1 MVAIRIELE
10 GMDRVQRML
19 GSAAKQVRFAT
30 AVALTRTVRKGS
42 ERLQKEMQR
51 EFDRPTPWIGTKGTY
66 SSGAKPA
73 TLEARFGV
81 KDRQA
86 LYVKEYFSAGRG
98 RRGQKPYERVL
109 RSMGVLPADYRA
121 VPGAGL
127 KLDGRGNPNR
137 NQLREILGALKSHV
151 PVAKGKGKRMKLVGY
166 FVVPPGHGSHL
177 HAGVWQRTGR
187 AITPVLIFVAAAAYS
202 RRIDLPR
209 LAQKLVAQEFAAE
222 FSEAFDQAMRTAR

>member
-1 MVAIRIELE
+1 MIKIEIK
-10 GMDRVQRML
+10 GMDRVQRLL

-30 AVALTRTVRKGS
+30 AVALTRTAKKGS

-51 EFDRPTPWIGTKGTY
+51 QFDQPTPWIGRGTF
-66 SSGAKPA
+66 SSGAKPV

-86 LYVKEYFSAGRG
+86 LYVKEHFSAGR
-98 RRGQKPYERVL
+98 RAQKPFERVL

-127 KLDGRGNPNR
+127 QLDSRGNPNR
-137 NQLREILGALKSHV
+137 NQLREILGALKSRV
-151 PVAKGKGKRMKLVGY
+151 AVAKGRGRRMQLQAY
-166 FVVPPGHGSHL
+166 FVIPPGHASHL
-177 HAGVWQRTGR
+177 HPGVWQRTGR
-187 AITPVLIFVAAAAYS
+187 AITPVLIFVAAAAYR

-209 LAQKLVAQEFAAE
+209 LAQKLVAQEFEAE
-222 FSEAFDQAMRTAR
+222 FAKAFDQAMRTAR

>member
-1 MVAIRIELE
+1 MVAIKIELQ

-30 AVALTRTVRKGS
+30 AVALTRTAKKGS
-42 ERLQKEMQR
+42 QRLQQEMQR
-51 EFDRPTPWIGTKGTY
+51 QFDQPTPWIGKGTF
-66 SSGAKPA
+66 SSGAKPVS
-73 TLEARFGV
+73 LEARFGV

-86 LYVKEYFSAGRG
+86 LYVKEHFGAGRG

-127 KLDGRGNPNR
+127 KLDSRGNPTR
-137 NQLREILGALKSHV
+137 NQLREILGALKSRV
-151 PVAKGKGKRMKLVGY
+151 AVAKGRGRRMQLQAY
-166 FVVPPGHGSHL
+166 FVIPPGHGSHL
-177 HAGVWQRTGR
+177 HPGVWQRTGR

-209 LAQKLVAQEFAAE
+209 LAQKLVRDEFQSE
-222 FSEAFDQAMRTAR
+222 FGRAFEQAMRSAR